1 MRRTQLFSAALLAL
15 AWLAGGT
22 ALAQLDAEKV
32 YTIVNN
38 NNANMFMQ
46 DNGTGGVDLGAE
58 NDNSYWKF
66 VATAN
71 TDCYYIQNTVTG
83 KYIQGY
89 TSSEQEVATGDT
101 GVEYCVKADA
111 SGTYVGKYRMSCTAN
126 SPHDFSAGT
135 LGLNWKTNGD
145 VHTVQSFA
153 SVAEGN
159 PRSAW
164 TVTEVATPTPDPGSD
179 PDPDPAHVHDYS
191 NNGICTCDGDEKYQP
206 AEMVD
211 GVYMLGNV
219 GNVEW
224 MSAKVGAGAANEGA
238 TPYAICSYKLTA
250 DIDYAGLPVNAH
262 KPIGTFDKKF
272 LGVFDGDGHS
282 IKNMKLDQP
291 VRPRPGEDGIGF
303 FGCVRVGNEAIANV
317 VIKNLTIDSSCEIKG
332 SSSHVAGI
340 VGRIHERTQNNTL
353 LIENCINKANIK
365 TTADNVAGI
374 VGQITTIND
383 RNVTITIKDC
393 TNEGAITTSAA
404 YAAGIV
410 AQLNSAAASTV
421 NVIGCTN
428 KGAVQTAG
436 ICAAGIVSQANK
448 CAVALN
454 IESCM
459 NFADITS
466 TGNKNCGGIH
476 GANTS
481 SNATIRMINCG
492 NMGNVTATTESA
504 ALTGWIGSNAGNV
517 ITNCWNTGSVT
528 GISNSDNTYRG
539 TVTATNVYDKNGGQG
554 TVITDDMLTSGEL
567 CYRLNGDQSVIAWTQ
582 TLDGTQEYP
591 LPVVDGNQ
599 VFAHGKMNCDGT
611 SAPGTTYDNNG
622 PDGIIQTPHDI
633 SDEIGMCTFCH
644 TQFQEPALVDG
655 YYQIK
660 NAGNLEWF
668 SNKVDVGGDAN
679 LQINAKLMN
688 DIDMLS
694 IENLHKP
701 IGQTTGKKYNG
712 TFDGQGFRI
721 KNMIIERPS
730 DSNIGFFGFLRG
742 NEQNTTVKNLII
754 DASCTI
760 HGYNRV
766 GGITG
771 SCQNSSEFT
780 ITIENVVNEA
790 TIIAE
795 HQDAAGI
802 IGGQQDGG
810 PKWYIH
816 NVLNTGTV
824 TAKNAEPYAGALC
837 CHLGGNGESV
847 IENFVNL
854 GTINGHRGGNIGRIA
869 GTRTNIIDLSD
880 TDFESSLETNYG
892 LDTGM
897 TSADI
902 AGGRLAYTVGWW
914 QELDVDAYPM
924 PFEKAGAVVY
934 RNGEERCDGADNENT
949 VYSNTE
955 GTIVT
960 GSHDYNATT
969 GFCDLCGMP
978 NPDFKTLADGF
989 YVLDNVIDMKWFAAM
1004 VQFINPAINGKL
1016 TADLD
1021 FESGNC
1027 RIGTDTKAY
1036 RGTFQG
1042 GDHVISNFVVNNDE
1056 IFQGLFGYVTGGA
1069 DISGLVF
1076 DKTCSIKCNARGA
1089 MIGGAKDGGTVKLTR
1104 LGNEGDVTTTNENAA
1119 GIIGTDMKGACELQI
1134 DQCYSTGTIVGG
1146 KESAQIAG
1154 WTGSNSL
1161 ISNSWSCAEVT
1172 GVQSGREFSRY
1183 GGDNHN
1189 GQYVNCFTT
1198 YHETNGG
1205 LTYDTPAEDFAS
1217 GKVAYTICKEAGSTI
1232 FGQAIGTD
1240 ATPTFFGPEVCYVG
1254 DAGYATMY
1262 DTTTGYELN
1271 GDVEAYVA
1279 TPNLEYPNLILTEI
1293 ENVPQSTPVVLK
1305 GTYYN
1310 KLAQDVPAI
1319 NIANALK
1326 GTDSATKA
1334 DGTMYVLAKP
1344 EGKEVGFYLAK
1355 AGTTIAAGKAY
1366 YQPTSNQGVKAFYF
1380 SADDATGI
1388 ENLNNQN
1395 TLNTPIY
1402 NLAGQRVSKMQKGI
1416 NIVNGKKIL
1425 K

>member
-1 MRRTQLFSAALLAL
+1 MAH
-15 AWLAGGT
+15 
-22 ALAQLDAEKV
+22 D
-32 YTIVNN
+32 
-38 NNANMFMQ
+38 
-46 DNGTGGVDLGAE
+46 GVH
-58 NDNSYWKF
+58 SY
-66 VATAN
+66 
-71 TDCYYIQNTVTG
+71 I
-83 KYIQGY
+83 
-89 TSSEQEVATGDT
+89 
-101 GVEYCVKADA
+101 
-111 SGTYVGKYRMSCTAN
+111 
-126 SPHDFSAGT
+126 
-135 LGLNWKTNGD
+135 
-145 VHTVQSFA
+145 
-153 SVAEGN
+153 
-159 PRSAW
+159 
-164 TVTEVATPTPDPGSD
+164 
-179 PDPDPAHVHDYS
+179 
-191 NNGICTCDGDEKYQP
+191 NGICTIEGCTDKYQAP
-206 AEMVD
+206 ELVD
-211 GVYMLGNV
+211 GWYELTNA

-224 MSAKVGAGAANEGA
+224 VSQQVASGNYTIK
-238 TPYAICSYKLTA
+238 CKLTT
-250 DIDYAGLPVNAH
+250 DIDYTNTYH
-262 KPIGTFDKKF
+262 QPIGNFGKKF
-272 LGVFDGDGHS
+272 FGKFDGQNHR
-282 IKNMKLDQP
+282 IKNMTLNNPTLSQP
-291 VRPRPGEDGIGF
+291 DEDGTGF
-303 FGCVRVGNEAIANV
+303 FGCVRVGGDGNNLVE
-317 VIKNLTIDSSCEIKG
+317 IKNLIIDASCSVTSSRPCT
-332 SSSHVAGI
+332 AGL
-340 VGRIHERTQNNTL
+340 VGRISQVTSGNTV
-353 LIENCINKANIK
+353 LIENCINEAPIN
-365 TTADNVAGI
+365 TTSNATAGI
-374 VGQITTIND
+374 VGQINAAGGGT
-383 RNVTITIKDC
+383 VTIKSCINNGTV
-393 TNEGAITTSAA
+393 TTTGLA
-404 YAAGIV
+404 AAGIIS
-410 AQLNSAAASTV
+410 QV
-421 NVIGCTN
+421 NNC
-428 KGAVQTAG
+428 
-436 ICAAGIVSQANK
+436 S
-448 CAVALN
+448 VALN

-459 NFADITS
+459 NLAEVKS

-481 SNATIRMINCG
+481 SQATIKILYCG
-492 NMGNVTATTESA
+492 NTGNVTGTDESA
-504 ALTGWIGSNAGNV
+504 ALTGWIGSNSGNV
-517 ITNCWNTGSVT
+517 ITACWNSGTVNGVK
-528 GISNSDNTYRG
+528 NNDNTYRG
-539 TVTATNVYDKNGGQG
+539 TATASTIYDKNGGQG
-554 TVITDDMLTSGEL
+554 TVITDEMLTSGEL

-591 LPVVDGNQ
+591 LPVADGNQ

-611 SAPGTTYDNNG
+611 SAPGTLYNNEG

-655 YYQIK
+655 FYQIK

-668 SNKVDVGGDAN
+668 SHKVDQGGDAN
-679 LQINAKLMN
+679 LQINGKLMN
-688 DIDMLS
+688 DIDMLG
-694 IENLHKP
+694 IENLHLP
-701 IGQTTGKKYNG
+701 IGISTGKKYNG

-721 KNMIIERPS
+721 KNMIIERPN

-742 NEQNTTVKNLII
+742 NAQNTTVKNLII

-771 SCQNSSEFT
+771 SCQNNGAL

-790 TIIAE
+790 TVIAE

-802 IGGQQDGG
+802 IGGQEGNG

-816 NVLNTGTV
+816 NVLNTGTI
-824 TAKNAEPYAGALC
+824 TAKNAAPYAGALC
-837 CHLGGNGESV
+837 CYLGGNGESV

-902 AGGRLAYTVGWW
+902 AGGRLAYTVSWW
-914 QELDVDAYPM
+914 QELGVDAYPM

-969 GFCDLCGMP
+969 GLCDLCEMP
-978 NPDFKTLADGF
+978 NPDFKSLTDGF

-1004 VQFINPAINGKL
+1004 VHYIDPAINGKL
-1016 TADLD
+1016 TSDLD

-1042 GDHVISNFVVNNDE
+1042 GDHVISNFVVDNSE

-1076 DKTCSIKCNARGA
+1076 DNTCSIKCNARGA

-1104 LGNEGDVTTTNENAA
+1104 LGNEGNVTTTNENAA
-1119 GIIGTDMKGACELQI
+1119 GIIGTDLSGACVLQI

-1154 WTGSNSL
+1154 WTGNNSL

-1183 GGDNHN
+1183 GGDNHDA
-1189 GQYVNCFTT
+1189 QYENCFTT

-1205 LTYDTPAEDFAS
+1205 LTYDTPTEDFAS

-1232 FGQAIGTD
+1232 FRQAIGTD
-1240 ATPTFFGPEVCYVG
+1240 ATPTFFGPEVSYVG

-1262 DTTTGYELN
+1262 DTTTGYTLN
-1271 GDVEAYVA
+1271 GDIKAYAAVLSGTWIA
-1279 TPNLEYPNLILTEI
+1279 LTEV
-1293 ENVPQSTPVVLK
+1293 ENVPESTPVVLK

-1310 KLAQDVPAI
+1310 KVAADLPAI
-1319 NIANALK
+1319 NIANDLK
-1326 GTDSATKA
+1326 GTDV
-1334 DGTMYVLAKP
+1334 DRCRRCRL
-1344 EGKEVGFYLAK
+1344 L
-1355 AGTTIAAGKAY
+1355 
-1366 YQPTSNQGVKAFYF
+1366 QG
-1380 SADDATGI
+1380 
-1388 ENLNNQN
+1388 
-1395 TLNTPIY
+1395 
-1402 NLAGQRVSKMQKGI
+1402 
-1416 NIVNGKKIL
+1416 
-1425 K
+1425 